1 MIARLQVMLVN
12 VSGASIAA
20 RFNAL
25 ADRFGGSTAA
35 DRAEQVQRK
44 LMNAIQV
51 REPATLGEVA
61 HAVGRG
67 APAVSRAVDLLVRAG
82 LVERTHDPINRRRLA
97 LRLSEKGQE

>member
-1 MIARLQVMLVN
+1 MLVN

-44 LMNAIQV
+44 LMNAI
-51 REPATLGEVA
+51 
-61 HAVGRG
+61 
-67 APAVSRAVDLLVRAG
+67 
-82 LVERTHDPINRRRLA
+82 
-97 LRLSEKGQE
+97 